1 MGISLKAYLRGCKK
15 TKPALRSVIIML
27 TDQYRLTT
35 SSLDAQFI
43 LRLKNSSGE
52 DMFNESPI
60 ERKVTYKFDCIF
72 AKTGDKL

>member
-1 MGISLKAYLRGCKK
+1 M
-15 TKPALRSVIIML
+15 IML
-27 TDQYRLTT
+27 KYHYRLTT

-43 LRLKNSSGE
+43 LKLKNSSGE
-52 DMFNESPI
+52 GMFNELPI